1 MKRTKFVSVALCLA
15 MVAGGS
21 TACGSSEEQPAA
33 AHEHNDVGAADPMV
47 SDAGVVAQNVT
58 RILLTWTPA
67 DQDSPWAVP
76 GGTVNLLGGKA
87 KELALHP
94 SSDEAESYRPSAWND
109 WASAN
114 ARLQGIA
121 QTGEIQDQS
130 DDAARV
136 HVPAH
141 QELIYPDGSRS
152 VQPDLNLTV
161 TLERS
166 GEQWLV
172 TEITG
177 WPGK

>member
-1 MKRTKFVSVALCLA
+1 MKRTKFAAVALCLV
-15 MVAGGS
+15 MVAGGA
-21 TACGSSEEQPAA
+21 TACGSDEHTDSAP
-33 AHEHNDVGAADPMV
+33 EHNDVGAADPMV

-76 GGTVNLLGGKA
+76 GGTVNMLGGKA

-94 SSDEAESYRPSAWND
+94 SSDDAKSYRPSAWND
-109 WASAN
+109 WASAD

-152 VQPDLNLTV
+152 VQPELNLTV
-161 TLERS
+161 TLERN

-172 TEITG
+172 TKITG